1 MQNKSIFFWNKIR
14 FIVEKLTFQR
24 LREREKIYLFMFRV
38 I

>member
-24 LREREKIYLFMFRV
+24 LREREDLPFYV
-38 I
+38 